1 MRRLLD
7 GTGSLLFAVVLVNP
21 GMIHSRG
28 TDLMAQAPSP
38 DAKVAQADQVDV
50 KVVKYDGLKD
60 AVKDLKGKL
69 VVVDFWSTT

>member
-1 MRRLLD
+1 
-7 GTGSLLFAVVLVNP
+7 
-21 GMIHSRG
+21 
-28 TDLMAQAPSP
+28 MAQAPSP